1 MSSTRPPPRATPTP
15 PVPNLQDGTEGGLGA
30 LAASGVGEGL
40 RTALPAAAASAAFA
54 SAQSSHGTAA
64 ILGSGSSVLVGG
76 DMTALTAADMSMCG
90 GGEAASAAFAPCQV
104 RIRSRHPP
112 TNRHIGP
119 GSSRRATPR
128 TTPPPGG
135 PSPSTLHTPPTHMRA
150 RPPLGC
156 FAGRSH
162 GDAGRP
168 RRVPLA
174 PSAERPVDGCRLALR
189 RA

>member
-40 RTALPAAAASAAFA
+40 STAAAASAALA

-112 TNRHIGP
+112 TNRHKMGV
-119 GSSRRATPR
+119 GLLARACPPR
-128 TTPPPGG
+128 
-135 PSPSTLHTPPTHMRA
+135 
-150 RPPLGC
+150 
-156 FAGRSH
+156 
-162 GDAGRP
+162 
-168 RRVPLA
+168 
-174 PSAERPVDGCRLALR
+174 
-189 RA
+189 